1 MAATATGTELADSC
15 RSLDEVELVG
25 ANVGRTQQ
33 LWRLAEVAGE
43 PGDLLNV
50 GALSVGP
57 EVANP
62 HILDHA
68 MAKRGHGQLLCGMA
82 RARGRN
88 PSSRNR
94 SGQKNRMNIGK

>member
-1 MAATATGTELADSC
+1 MSGFVSGGLPL
-15 RSLDEVELVG
+15 LDEVELVG

-33 LWRLAEVAGE
+33 LWRLAELAGE
-43 PGDLLNV
+43 SRDLLNV
-50 GALSVGP
+50 GAPGVGR

-68 MAKRGHGQLLCGMA
+68 MAKRGHGQLLGGMVC
-82 RARGRN
+82 ARGRN